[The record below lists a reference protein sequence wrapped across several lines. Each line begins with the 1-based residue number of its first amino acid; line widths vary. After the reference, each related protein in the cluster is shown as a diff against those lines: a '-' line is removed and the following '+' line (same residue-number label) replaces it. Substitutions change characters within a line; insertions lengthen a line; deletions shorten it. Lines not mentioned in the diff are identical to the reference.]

1 MQTHWHHCRF
11 GVAKLKT
18 WGFRGGRAGR
28 GQVSGKIF
36 FFFLPVFFHNS
47 IDLFVYKWIY
57 VRLLNRPTPGQTRGW
72 DVL

>member
-1 MQTHWHHCRF
+1 M
-11 GVAKLKT
+11 
-18 WGFRGGRAGR
+18 
-28 GQVSGKIF
+28 SGKIF